1 LLRAKN
7 YHYLN
12 LRGLGMGTI
21 DNLKSAFS
29 GESQANRKYL
39 AFARKAESDGFAVF
53 AGIRFMMKLLI
64 AVPYAAR

>member
-1 LLRAKN
+1 
-7 YHYLN
+7 
-12 LRGLGMGTI
+12 MGTI